1 MDYLLATR
9 PVALLLKEFS
19 SLGQRLTVLGLS
31 YIHTKAETELVFY
44 PDQSLGKPTRGLAID
59 CCGSQW
65 VDPQQSVLGLFAQ
78 VAVLC
83 WTIGLQSN
91 LNSLQPE
98 TSPPAIKGLARMGV
112 ELGVA
117 Q

>member
-1 MDYLLATR
+1 MDYLIATR
-9 PVALLLKEFS
+9 PVALLPKELS
-19 SLGQRLTVLGLS
+19 SLGQRLTALEIS
-31 YIHTKAETELVFY
+31 YIHTKAEVAFAFRPNQPPE
-44 PDQSLGKPTRGLAID
+44 KPTRGLATD

-65 VDPQQSVLGLFAQ
+65 VDPRQSILGLFAQ
-78 VAVLC
+78 VAALC
-83 WTIGLQSN
+83 WTIGLQPN

-98 TSPPAIKGLARMGV
+98 TSPAPIKGLARMGV